1 MCCLCL
7 IPKMKALDQFEKKN
21 IPSDLWWRTSIK
33 PAHQLSMTVL
43 KPKSQNIVQ
52 AQVILLNK
60 QAKQTL
66 IELLASSL
74 AIFLTLQYLRT
85 ALHMYLPK
93 ARKELEEQV
102 FQALF

>member
-1 MCCLCL
+1 
-7 IPKMKALDQFEKKN
+7 MKALDQFEKKN

-33 PAHQLSMTVL
+33 ASALAEHNGV

-66 IELLASSL
+66 VELLASNL
-74 AIFLTLQYLRT
+74 ALFLTLQYLRT
-85 ALHMYLPK
+85 TLHMYLPQ

-102 FQALF
+102 F

>member
-7 IPKMKALDQFEKKN
+7 IPKMKASDQFEKK
-21 IPSDLWWRTSIK
+21 S
-33 PAHQLSMTVL
+33 
-43 KPKSQNIVQ
+43 KSQNIVQ

-74 AIFLTLQYLRT
+74 ALFLKLQYLRT
-85 ALHMYLPK
+85 ALHMYLPQ

-102 FQALF
+102 F